1 MKNPSARYVALA
13 LLFGLAL
20 VSAPLASAD
29 DIWSTLRLPVP
40 KRVGD
45 RDYLGLPEG
54 DTFTLAQIDARLIVV
69 QVYSMYCPICQR
81 EAWKVNDL
89 VTLITNSEKTAG
101 KVKYLAIGAGN
112 TEFEVDFYRTAY
124 NTAYPLF
131 SDGDY
136 RLHKR
141 LGEVRTPY
149 FYMLKRN
156 ESGQLR
162 QVYAKAGAFDTPK
175 AFMDVIIKQ
184 LE

>member
-1 MKNPSARYVALA
+1 MALA
-13 LLFGLAL
+13 LLFVFAL
-20 VSAPLASAD
+20 ILPPHALPEDVWSA
-29 DIWSTLRLPVP
+29 IRLPVP

-45 RDYLGLPEG
+45 RDYLGLAEG
-54 DTFTLAQIDARLIVV
+54 VTFGIAQIDAQLIVV

-89 VTLITNSEKTAG
+89 VSLITNSEKTAG
-101 KVKYLAIGAGN
+101 RVKYLAIGAGN
-112 TEFEVDFYRTAY
+112 TAFEVDFYRTAF

-149 FYMLKRN
+149 FYMLKKDKR
-156 ESGQLR
+156 GALR
-162 QVYAKAGAFDTPK
+162 QVYAKAGAFGTPE
-175 AFMDVIIKQ
+175 AFMDLIIKQ

>member
-20 VSAPLASAD
+20 VLPLHASSD
-29 DIWSTLRLPVP
+29 DVWSTLRLPIP

-45 RDYLGLPEG
+45 RNYLGLPEG
-54 DTFTLAQIDARLIVV
+54 DTFKLAQIDARLIVV

-89 VTLITNSEKTAG
+89 FSLIVNSEKTAN
-101 KVKYLAIGAGN
+101 KVKFLAIGAGN
-112 TEFEVDFYRTAY
+112 TEFEIDFYRTAY
-124 NTAYPLF
+124 NSAYPLF

-149 FYMLKRN
+149 FYMLKRYKK
-156 ESGQLR
+156 GRLQ
-162 QVYAKAGAFDTPK
+162 QVYAKAGAFESPE
-175 AFMDVIIKQ
+175 AFMDLIIKQ

>member
-1 MKNPSARYVALA
+1 MWKSSARYVALA
-13 LLFGLAL
+13 LLFGSVLVLSPYAL
-20 VSAPLASAD
+20 AD
-29 DIWSTLRLPVP
+29 DVWSTLRLSVP
-40 KRVGD
+40 ERVGD
-45 RDYLGLPEG
+45 RDYLGLSEG
-54 DTFTLAQIDARLIVV
+54 ETFTLAQIDARLIVV

-89 VTLITNSEKTAG
+89 VTLITNSEKIAG

-149 FYMLKRN
+149 FYMLKR
-156 ESGQLR
+156 EASGQLR
-162 QVYAKAGAFDTPK
+162 QVYAKAGAFDSPE
-175 AFMDVIIKQ
+175 AFLGLIIKQ